1 MVLKP
6 SQSQTFL
13 LVLQQCTTF
22 MISLKTSEWEAWL
35 LVIQMRYLLFMD
47 QMDQVGS
54 ILFVMKYCM
63 SLNFFQISG
72 HISVALN
79 DDKIDGGELYFIVGC
94 FDNNGYTGFH
104 YVGETRADSS
114 LYCPDIEWTYT
125 TAAPMTNAP
134 NFYIGGYSS
143 CQDDWI
149 GDGYCDDDNNNA
161 ACSYDGGDCCGDTII
176 MSYCSACQCLDPD
189 YTHHPTEATVVCMN
203 PQFIGDGYCDDHL
216 NIHDCTFDGGDC
228 CGPAVLTDYCSDCQC
243 LDTNYFWVTD
253 APAPG
258 IQCIKN
264 KLLPTW
270 F

>member
-1 MVLKP
+1 MVI
-6 SQSQTFL
+6 FL
-13 LVLQQCTTF
+13 PNIKL
-22 MISLKTSEWEAWL
+22 
-35 LVIQMRYLLFMD
+35 
-47 QMDQVGS
+47 
-54 ILFVMKYCM
+54 
-63 SLNFFQISG
+63 LNFQGGTNGPETISVSNIPAGVTAMYYIYDFSQNVGMGSMAFSDSDAISTIYGPNGSG
-72 HISVALN
+72 HISVALD
-79 DDKIDGGELYFIVGC
+79 DDKIDGGEMYFIVGC

-176 MSYCSACQCLDPD
+176 MNYCTACQCLDPD